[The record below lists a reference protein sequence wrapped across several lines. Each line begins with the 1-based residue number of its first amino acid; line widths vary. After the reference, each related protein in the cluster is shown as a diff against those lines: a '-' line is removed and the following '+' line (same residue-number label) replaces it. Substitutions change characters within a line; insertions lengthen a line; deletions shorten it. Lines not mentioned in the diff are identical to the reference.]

1 MKTDIIKIIG
11 TMNPNSSQRRII
23 YDKNFLS
30 PTLQAA
36 MGEGGGQVP
45 MIIVVEGVKDE
56 RSLCTEISKE

>member
-45 MIIVVEGVKDE
+45 MIIVTEGVKDE
-56 RSLCTEISKE
+56 RSLCTEVSKK

>member
-45 MIIVVEGVKDE
+45 MIIVAEGVKDE
-56 RSLCTEISKE
+56 RSLCTKVSEK